1 VFAAL
6 ASETPDYHGLE
17 YSGLARVESQWPLIG
32 GPDLYYGG
40 TAYTNSQGLGV
51 KLASAAEQGKI
62 QDIQIEPAEKPPQS
76 SGLLLVPI
84 TRLFDR
90 GTTVSQSDLLKSR
103 LAPRQVMLH
112 PQDAGDLGL
121 LELAEVELAWDG
133 RSERI
138 AVRLHPGV
146 PRGSA
151 LLPRSLGLP
160 LSSPTPVRIRKAE
173 GTR

>member
-1 VFAAL
+1 V
-6 ASETPDYHGLE
+6 
-17 YSGLARVESQWPLIG
+17 
-32 GPDLYYGG
+32 
-40 TAYTNSQGLGV
+40 
-51 KLASAAEQGKI
+51 
-62 QDIQIEPAEKPPQS
+62 
-76 SGLLLVPI
+76 LVPV

-90 GTTVSQSDLLKSR
+90 GITVSHSELLQSR

-138 AVRLHPGV
+138 AVRLHPAV